1 MYAGRIRPGVVA
13 ALVDHLP
20 AACAVG
26 RDLGGAAA
34 MTDEW
39 RAIAQ
44 LDLTVRTVAWAMGG
58 RKGDAPKP
66 WEPPV
71 GRREAEAR
79 EAREAEAKRRW
90 QERAAAREARES
102 AGERLRLRDL

>member
-1 MYAGRIRPGVVA
+1 MYAGAIRPGVVA

-26 RDLGGAAA
+26 RDLGGPAA
-34 MTDEW
+34 MSDEW
-39 RAIAQ
+39 KAIAQ
-44 LDLTVRTVAWAMGG
+44 VDLTVRSLAWAMGG
-58 RKGDAPKP
+58 KKGKPPEP

-79 EAREAEAKRRW
+79 QAREAEAKKRW
-90 QERAAAREARES
+90 RERVAAREAREQS
-102 AGERLRLRDL
+102 GERMKLRDL

>member
-1 MYAGRIRPGVVA
+1 MYRGRVRPGVVA

-20 AACAVG
+20 SACALG

-34 MTDEW
+34 MSDEW

-44 LDLTVRTVAWAMGG
+44 LDLDVRRVAWAMGG
-58 RKGDAPKP
+58 RKGDEPKA
-66 WEPPV
+66 WEAPV
-71 GRREAEAR
+71 GRREQEAR

-90 QERAAAREARES
+90 HERVAEREAREQS
-102 AGERLRLRDL
+102 GERMTLRDI